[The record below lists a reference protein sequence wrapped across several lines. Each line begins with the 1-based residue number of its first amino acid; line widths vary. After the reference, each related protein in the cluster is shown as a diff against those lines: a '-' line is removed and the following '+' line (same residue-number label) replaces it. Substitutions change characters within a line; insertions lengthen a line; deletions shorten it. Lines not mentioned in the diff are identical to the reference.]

1 MEQMYHDLESSFYE
15 LQKTMKAL
23 KEGHD
28 KVSEELEEE
37 RKRNAQLQ
45 VAAVFLREA

>member
-23 KEGHD
+23 KEGND
-28 KVSEELEEE
+28 KVSGELEEE
-37 RKRNAQLQ
+37 RKRNAELQ
-45 VAAVFLREA
+45 VPAVFCFEA

>member
-1 MEQMYHDLESSFYE
+1 MYHDLENSFYE

-23 KEGHD
+23 KEGND
-28 KVSEELEEE
+28 KLSGELEEE

-45 VAAVFLREA
+45 VLTIFWVYD